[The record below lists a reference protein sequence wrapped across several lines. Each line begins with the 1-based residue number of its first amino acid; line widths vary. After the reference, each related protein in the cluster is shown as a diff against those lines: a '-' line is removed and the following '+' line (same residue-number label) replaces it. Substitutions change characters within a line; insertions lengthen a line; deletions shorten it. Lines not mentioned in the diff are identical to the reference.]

1 MQNIKS
7 MTRRG
12 IVRHVGFVVAIFA
25 ATMLLSS
32 LNRVV
37 FILYNRALGAECSL
51 GDFGLALLHG
61 LKLDMSVA
69 GYTAVIPLL
78 ISLATIWLAD
88 NKSIINVL
96 RRVVMLYFCVVTLL
110 FACVQCAD
118 IGMFGEWQSRID
130 SQIFIYSPREMMASL
145 SFFHVI
151 AAIAYISAMLVVG
164 LWLYRLA
171 VRRWFAPSITQTL
184 SIRIA
189 TTSIMLLVAG
199 VLFVAIRG
207 GLTTATA
214 NVSKAYFSS
223 NMFLNQTAVNPLFS
237 LLDSLLSEESFDEY
251 QFSSEEEA
259 KATLN
264 EIMQGSDMLNDR
276 WLRTERPNIILLIV
290 EGMGRTIT
298 DTKIGNESVTPNI
311 ECLAKEGIWFENLYA
326 SSFRT
331 DRGTV
336 ATLSGFP
343 AQPKMSIMKY
353 PKRASHL
360 AGIASSLLDAGYAT
374 RFFYGGDANFTNT
387 RAYLYATGY
396 QEVIDESSL
405 SLDGHRSK
413 WGYADD
419 VVLEAAAEAILE
431 RMDSGVPC
439 FETILTLSSHEPFE
453 VPYTRLEDKTLNAFA
468 FTDMVIGE
476 FVERIRNS
484 RHWDNT
490 LIIIIP
496 DHGYPYPSTVSSY
509 SSTRH
514 HIPMLWLGGAVAE
527 GRIIESYA
535 AQTDLA
541 ATLLA
546 QLSLPHDNFPF
557 SRNIASHDATHFGY
571 WTFNNGF
578 GIADSEGVTIY
589 DCDNAQTIVSTTAEK
604 EQEHLRY
611 GKALLQSTF
620 YVIETL

>member
-1 MQNIKS
+1 MA
-7 MTRRG
+7 RRAIG
-12 IVRHVGFVVAIFA
+12 REVGFVVATFA
-25 ATMLLSS
+25 ATMLLAS
-32 LNRVV
+32 LNRVI
-37 FILYNRALGAECSL
+37 FLLYNHALAAECSL
-51 GDFGLALLHG
+51 SEIGLALLHG

-69 GYTAVIPLL
+69 GYISALPLL
-78 ISLATIWLAD
+78 ASIASIWLRH

-96 RRVVMLYFCVVTLL
+96 RRAVMLYFYAITLL
-110 FACVQCAD
+110 CACVQCAD

-130 SQIFIYSPREMMASL
+130 SQIFIYTPDEMMASL
-145 SFFHVI
+145 SLMHIV
-151 AAIAYISAMLVVG
+151 AATLYISAMFACGV
-164 LWLYRLA
+164 WLYKLA
-171 VRRWFAPSITQTL
+171 VRRWFRNDSRSTL
-184 SIRIA
+184 PIRIGSTA
-189 TTSIMLLVAG
+189 VMIVVAG
-199 VLFVAIRG
+199 FLFVAIRG

-214 NVSKAYFSS
+214 NVSKVYFSS
-223 NMFLNQTAVNPLFS
+223 KMFLNQTAVNPLFS

-251 QFSSEEEA
+251 RFTSEEEA
-259 KATLN
+259 QATLS
-264 EIMQGSDMLNDR
+264 EIMEHSDRLSDR
-276 WLRTERPNIILLIV
+276 WLRTEQPNIILLLV

-298 DTKIGNESVTPNI
+298 DATVDGEAVTPNI
-311 ECLAKEGIWFENLYA
+311 ARLSREGIWFENLYA

-353 PKRASHL
+353 PKRASSL
-360 AGIASSLLDAGYAT
+360 AGIASSLANAGYAT
-374 RFFYGGDANFTNT
+374 RLFYGGDANFTNT

-419 VVLEAAAEAILE
+419 IVLEAAAEAILE
-431 RMDSGVPC
+431 RMDSGAQT
-439 FETILTLSSHEPFE
+439 FDTILTLSSHEPFD
-453 VPYTRLEDKTLNAFA
+453 VPYARLSDKTLNAFA
-468 FTDMVIGE
+468 FTDEVVGE
-476 FVERIRNS
+476 FVERIRRS
-484 RHWDNT
+484 EHWSNT

-496 DHGYPYPSTVSSY
+496 DHGYPYPASVSNY
-509 SSTRH
+509 SSERH

-527 GRIIESYA
+527 RRTIESYA

-546 QLSLPHDNFPF
+546 QLSLPHSDFVF
-557 SRNIASHDATHFGY
+557 SRNIATESTHFGY

-578 GIADSEGVTIY
+578 GIIDSAGTTIY
-589 DCDNAQTIVSTTAEK
+589 DCDTAQSIVSTTEGM

-620 YVIETL
+620 YEIERL

>member
-1 MQNIKS
+1 

-12 IVRHVGFVVAIFA
+12 VIRHVGFVVATFA
-25 ATMLLSS
+25 ATMLLAT

-37 FILYNRALGAECSL
+37 FMVYNRALGAECSL
-51 GDFGLALLHG
+51 ADFGLALLHG

-69 GYTAVIPLL
+69 GYVCIVPLL
-78 ISLATIWLAD
+78 ISIATIWLQD

-96 RRVVMLYFCVVTLL
+96 RHVVMLYFCIVTLL
-110 FACVQCAD
+110 IAAVQCAD

-130 SQIFIYSPREMMASL
+130 SQIFIYTPSEMMASL
-145 SFFHVI
+145 SFMHI
-151 AAIAYISAMLVVG
+151 ISAIVYITATFCIG
-164 LWLYRLA
+164 LWLYKLA
-171 VRRWFAPSITQTL
+171 VRRWFAPILRQSLGSRFL
-184 SIRIA
+184 SMGV
-189 TTSIMLLVAG
+189 MLVVTA

-223 NMFLNQTAVNPLFS
+223 NMFLNQAAVNPLFS
-237 LLDSLLSEESFDEY
+237 LLDSLTSNERFDEY
-251 QFSSEEEA
+251 RFTSKEDVEA
-259 KATLN
+259 TMG
-264 EIMQGSDMLNDR
+264 EIMSDIDSLSDKWLN
-276 WLRTERPNIILLIV
+276 TERPNVVLVIV

-298 DTKIGNESVTPNI
+298 DTKVGGESVTPNL
-311 ECLAKEGIWFENLYA
+311 ERLRSEGIWFENLYA

-353 PKRASHL
+353 PKRASSL
-360 AGIASSLLDAGYAT
+360 AGIASSLAEAGYAT

-419 VVLEAAAEAILE
+419 VVLEAAAEAIHA
-431 RMDSGVPC
+431 RMDNSALT

-453 VPYTRLEDKTLNAFA
+453 VPYARLEDKLLNAFA
-468 FTDMVIGE
+468 FTDEVIGK
-476 FVERIRNS
+476 FIERLRQS
-484 RHWDNT
+484 EHWANT

-496 DHGYPYPSTVSSY
+496 DHGYPYPASVSNY
-509 SSTRH
+509 SAERH

-527 GRIIESYA
+527 SRTIESYA

-546 QLSLPHDNFPF
+546 QLSLPHEAYPF
-557 SRNIASHDATHFGY
+557 SRNIASEEASHFGY

-578 GIADSEGVTIY
+578 GIASSEGTTIY
-589 DCDNAQTIVSTTAEK
+589 DCDNAQTILSCNAET

-620 YVIETL
+620 YVIEAL

>member
-1 MQNIKS
+1 

-12 IVRHVGFVVAIFA
+12 VVRHVGLVVATFA
-25 ATMLLSS
+25 ATMLLAT

-37 FILYNRALGAECSL
+37 FMVYNRALGAECSL
-51 GDFGLALLHG
+51 ADFGLALLHG

-69 GYTAVIPLL
+69 GYVCIVPLL
-78 ISLATIWLAD
+78 ISIATIWLQD

-96 RRVVMLYFCVVTLL
+96 RHIVMLYFCIAALL
-110 FACVQCAD
+110 MAAVQCAD

-130 SQIFIYSPREMMASL
+130 SQIFIYTPSEMMASL
-145 SFFHVI
+145 SFMHVI
-151 AAIAYISAMLVVG
+151 SAIVYITATFCIG
-164 LWLYRLA
+164 LWLYKLA
-171 VRRWFAPSITQTL
+171 VRRWFAPILRQSLGSRFL
-184 SIRIA
+184 SMGV
-189 TTSIMLLVAG
+189 MLVVTA

-223 NMFLNQTAVNPLFS
+223 NMFLNQAAVNPLFS
-237 LLDSLLSEESFDEY
+237 LLDSLTSEERFDGY
-251 QFSSEEEA
+251 RFTSEEEA
-259 KATLN
+259 EATMG
-264 EIMQGSDMLNDR
+264 EIMSDTDSLSDKWLNTD
-276 WLRTERPNIILLIV
+276 RPNVVLVVV
-290 EGMGRTIT
+290 EGMGRMIT
-298 DTKIGNESVTPNI
+298 GTKVGGESVTPNL
-311 ECLAKEGIWFENLYA
+311 ERLRSEGIWFENLYA

-360 AGIASSLLDAGYAT
+360 AGIASSLAEAGYAT

-419 VVLEAAAEAILE
+419 VVLEAAAEAILA
-431 RMDSGVPC
+431 RMDNSAPT

-453 VPYTRLEDKTLNAFA
+453 VPYARLEDKLLNAFA
-468 FTDMVIGE
+468 FTDEVIGK
-476 FVERIRNS
+476 FVERLRQS
-484 RHWDNT
+484 EHWANT

-496 DHGYPYPSTVSSY
+496 DHGYPYPASVSNY
-509 SSTRH
+509 SAERH

-527 GRIIESYA
+527 SRTVESYA

-546 QLSLPHDNFPF
+546 QLSLPHDAYPF
-557 SRNIASHDATHFGY
+557 SRNIASAEVSHFGY

-578 GIADSEGVTIY
+578 GIIDSEGITIY
-589 DCDNAQTIVSTTAEK
+589 DCDNAQTILSCNAETERK
-604 EQEHLRY
+604 HLRY

-620 YVIETL
+620 YVIERL

>member
-1 MQNIKS
+1 MV
-7 MTRRG
+7 RRG

-37 FILYNRALGAECSL
+37 FILYNRALCEGCSL
-51 GDFGLALLHG
+51 ADFGLALLHG

-69 GYTAVIPLL
+69 GYVTVVPLL
-78 ISLATIWLAD
+78 ISLATIWIGD

-96 RRVVMLYFCVVTLL
+96 RRIVMLYFCAVTLL

-145 SFFHVI
+145 SAVHVI
-151 AAIAYISAMLVVG
+151 VAIAYISATLIVG
-164 LWLYRLA
+164 LYLYRLA
-171 VRRWFAPSITQTL
+171 VRRWFAPTETEFIAA
-184 SIRIA
+184 RIV
-189 TTSIMLLVAG
+189 TTSVMLIVAG
-199 VLFVAIRG
+199 LLFVAIRG

-237 LLDSLLSEESFDEY
+237 LLDSLLSEECFDEY

-259 KATLN
+259 KAVLN
-264 EIMQGSDMLNDR
+264 EIMHNDDRLMDR

-298 DTKIGNESVTPNI
+298 DTKIGGESVTPNI
-311 ECLAKEGIWFENLYA
+311 ERLREDGIWFENLYA

-360 AGIASSLLDAGYAT
+360 AGIASSLADAGYAT

-396 QEVIDESSL
+396 HEVIDESSL

-419 VVLEAAAEAILE
+419 VVLAAAADAILE
-431 RMDSGVPC
+431 QMDRGEQC
-439 FETILTLSSHEPFE
+439 FNTILTLSSHEPFE

-468 FTDMVIGE
+468 FTDMVVGE
-476 FVERIRNS
+476 FVERMRS
-484 RHWDNT
+484 SEHWNNT

-496 DHGYPYPSTVSSY
+496 DHGYPYPSSISSH
-509 SSTRH
+509 SAERH
-514 HIPMLWLGGAVAE
+514 HIPMLWLGGAVTK
-527 GRIIESYA
+527 GRNIESYA

-557 SRNIASHDATHFGY
+557 SRNIASDKATHFGY
-571 WTFNNGF
+571 WAFNNGF

-589 DCDNAQTIVSTTAEK
+589 DCDNAETIVSTTAEK
-604 EQEHLRY
+604 EQEHLRC

-620 YVIETL
+620 YVIESL

>member
-1 MQNIKS
+1 

-12 IVRHVGFVVAIFA
+12 VLRHVGLVVATFA
-25 ATMLLSS
+25 ATMLLAT

-37 FILYNRALGAECSL
+37 FMVYNRALGAECSL
-51 GDFGLALLHG
+51 ADFGLALLHG

-69 GYTAVIPLL
+69 GYVCIVPLL
-78 ISLATIWLAD
+78 ISIATIWLQD

-96 RRVVMLYFCVVTLL
+96 QHIVMLYFCIATLL
-110 FACVQCAD
+110 MAAVQCAD

-130 SQIFIYSPREMMASL
+130 SQIFIYTPSEMMASL
-145 SFFHVI
+145 SFMHVI
-151 AAIAYISAMLVVG
+151 GAIVYITATFCIG

-171 VRRWFAPSITQTL
+171 VLRWFAPILRQSLGSRFL
-184 SIRIA
+184 SMGVMLV
-189 TTSIMLLVAG
+189 TTA

-223 NMFLNQTAVNPLFS
+223 NMFLNQAAVNPLFS
-237 LLDSLLSEESFDEY
+237 LLDSLTSEERFDEY
-251 QFSSEEEA
+251 HFTSEEEA
-259 KATLN
+259 EATMG
-264 EIMQGSDMLNDR
+264 EIMSDTDSLSDKWLNTD
-276 WLRTERPNIILLIV
+276 RPNVVLVVV
-290 EGMGRTIT
+290 EGMGRMIT
-298 DTKIGNESVTPNI
+298 DTEVGGESVTPNL
-311 ECLAKEGIWFENLYA
+311 ERLRSEGIWFENLYA

-360 AGIASSLLDAGYAT
+360 AGIASSLAEAGYAT

-419 VVLEAAAEAILE
+419 VVLEAAAEEILA
-431 RMDSGVPC
+431 RMDNSAPT

-453 VPYTRLEDKTLNAFA
+453 VPYARLEDKLLNAFA
-468 FTDMVIGE
+468 FTDEVIGK
-476 FVERIRNS
+476 FVERLRQS
-484 RHWDNT
+484 EHWANT

-496 DHGYPYPSTVSSY
+496 DHGYPYPASVSNY
-509 SSTRH
+509 SAERH

-527 GRIIESYA
+527 PRTIESFA

-546 QLSLPHDNFPF
+546 QLTLPHDTYPF
-557 SRNIASHDATHFGY
+557 SRNIASEEATHFGY

-578 GIADSEGVTIY
+578 GIIDNEGTTIY
-589 DCDNAQTIVSTTAEK
+589 DCDTARSIVSTTDSM

-620 YVIETL
+620 YEIERL

>member
-1 MQNIKS
+1 MA
-7 MTRRG
+7 RRG

-25 ATMLLSS
+25 ATMLISS

-37 FILYNRALGAECSL
+37 FILYNHALGADCSL

-69 GYTAVIPLL
+69 GYTAIVPLL
-78 ISLATIWLAD
+78 ISIATIWLQH

-96 RRVVMLYFCVVTLL
+96 RRIVMLYFCVVTLI

-145 SFFHVI
+145 SFVHIVS
-151 AAIAYISAMLVVG
+151 AIIYISATFVIG
-164 LWLYRLA
+164 IILYRMAL
-171 VRRWFAPSITQTL
+171 RRWFTPSFRE
-184 SIRIA
+184 SIWARIGSTA
-189 TTSIMLLVAG
+189 VMIVVAG
-199 VLFVAIRG
+199 LLFVSIRG

-237 LLDSLLSEESFDEY
+237 LLDSLLSDECFDEY
-251 QFSSEEEA
+251 QFTSKEEA
-259 KATLN
+259 SAILG
-264 EIMQGSDMLNDR
+264 EIMYDDDNLRDK
-276 WLRTERPNIILLIV
+276 WLHSERPNIILLIV

-298 DTKIGNESVTPNI
+298 DTKIGGKGVTPNI
-311 ECLAKEGIWFENLYA
+311 EHLKSEGIWFENLYA

-360 AGIASSLLDAGYAT
+360 AGIASSLADAGYVT

-396 QEVIDESSL
+396 QEVVDESSL
-405 SLDGHRSK
+405 SLNGHRSK

-419 VVLEAAAEAILE
+419 VVLEAAANTIIE
-431 RMDSGVPC
+431 RMDSGMQC

-453 VPYTRLEDKTLNAFA
+453 VPYTHLEDKTLNAFA
-468 FTDMVIGE
+468 FTDMAVGE
-476 FVERIRNS
+476 FVERMRS
-484 RHWDNT
+484 SKHWDNT

-496 DHGYPYPSTVSSY
+496 DHGYPYPSSVTNY
-509 SSTRH
+509 SAERH
-514 HIPMLWLGGAVAE
+514 HIPMLWLGGAVADS
-527 GRIIESYA
+527 RVIEEYA

-557 SRNIASHDATHFGY
+557 SRNIASDKATHFGY
-571 WTFNNGF
+571 WAFNNGF

-589 DCDNAQTIVSTTAEK
+589 DCDNAQTVVSTTAQK

-620 YVIETL
+620 YVIESL